1 MNKWLKQI
9 KMKAILPAAALL
21 SAAAIGTTF
30 AWQQWD
36 MGMQNRLKADTT
48 FVKVEEDFYPKADI
62 KKAQFR
68 NTGSSSVFI
77 RVSYTD
83 YWEMVAEDGRNYVL
97 SGMNGNGER
106 YALPNI
112 PETDGERLWT
122 DGGDG
127 WYYYNRVLKAG
138 EATELFV
145 NGVWFAPKAASGV
158 GPTIPG
164 LEPQPTPPSEG
175 LAASRPD
182 DYETDFYH
190 LFLKAEVVQCS
201 DGSGTLNSEEVNKHA
216 TDEVFGKSATVG
228 EPDVNGRAVVTWGPS
243 PYLPESSGQTDASGQ
258 NGAGLSDTSDES

>member
-1 MNKWLKQI
+1 MAEADKNESNSSGSRPVVGGCHRDDICL
-9 KMKAILPAAALL
+9 AA
-21 SAAAIGTTF
+21 
-30 AWQQWD
+30 
-36 MGMQNRLKADTT
+36 MGHGHAEPADTT
-48 FVKVEEDFYPKADI
+48 FVKVEEDFAPEDDI

-68 NTGSSSVFI
+68 NIGSSSVFI

-83 YWEMVAEDGRNYVL
+83 YWEMDDTEDGRNYVL
-97 SGMNGNGER
+97 SGMNEDGER

-112 PETDGERLWT
+112 PETESLWT

-145 NGVWFAPKAASGV
+145 NGVWFAPKAADG
-158 GPTIPG
+158 GDPKIPG

-216 TDEVFGKSATVG
+216 SDEVFGKSATVG
-228 EPDVNGRAVVTWGPS
+228 EPDVNGRAVVTWGP
-243 PYLPESSGQTDASGQ
+243 PQYLPESSGQTDASGQ
-258 NGAGLSDTSDES
+258 NGAGLSDTSDEP